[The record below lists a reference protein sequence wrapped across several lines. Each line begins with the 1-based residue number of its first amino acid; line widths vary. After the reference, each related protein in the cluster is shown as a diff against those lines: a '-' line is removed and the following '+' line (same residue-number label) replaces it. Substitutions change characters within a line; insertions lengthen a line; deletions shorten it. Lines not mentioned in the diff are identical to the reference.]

1 MAITTH
7 LSADAN
13 NPFHSIEQ
21 SPGRFQ
27 MSHFAAK
34 LFAPSAIPFLA
45 GSSPFARWL
54 APAVTESEGEDW
66 GVEVPYLS
74 FCTETSDTPPVLDLA
89 A

>member
-1 MAITTH
+1 MAITTR
-7 LSADAN
+7 LGAEAN
-13 NPFHSIEQ
+13 NPSHSIAQ
-21 SPGRFQ
+21 FFGRFQ

-45 GSSPFARWL
+45 GSTPFARWL
-54 APAVTESEGEDW
+54 APAATESEGEDW

-74 FCTETSDTPPVLDLA
+74 FFTEPNEAPPALDLA